1 MLAGM
6 ARATTEQSVSYGID
20 REQFGQPVGGF
31 QAVKHRCA
39 DMATRAEAGCIDY
52 SYSEDVLDPGLIR
65 VSELWE
71 SREALAVHFKSEHM
85 AVWAEERAGL
95 GLSGRQIRAYDLSGE
110 TEL

>member
-1 MLAGM
+1 MSVAVIGQFRMPVENLAAARPLM
-6 ARATTEQSVSYGID
+6 AKV
-20 REQFGQPVGGF
+20 VL
-31 QAVKHRCA
+31 
-39 DMATRAEAGCIDY
+39 ATRAEAGCIDY